1 VRRVRSMV
9 FGWVLVS
16 VAACTSRTTP
26 LPPPIPEVSSVSL
39 PDDTGLVTVTGS
51 ALRGASV
58 GVLNEATLAG
68 VITTIK
74 DDCPQN
80 TCEFS
85 AVLAADSGDSLRVW
99 QFFEVDGAQEAQVPN
114 LN

>member
-1 VRRVRSMV
+1 VRRASSILFACLV
-9 FGWVLVS
+9 VS

-39 PDDTGLVTVTGS
+39 PDATGNVTVTGS

-68 VITTIK
+68 VIITVSV
-74 DDCPQN
+74 DCPQD

-85 AVLAADSGDSLRVW
+85 AVIAADSGTSLRVW
-99 QFFEVDGAQEAQVPN
+99 QFFEVDGAYEAHVPE
-114 LN
+114 LK